1 MANEGPA
8 TGAANNGPHEV
19 NPDPSKGNVDAPHQ
33 RAETSSIL
41 GNLERM
47 SNNSGLHN
55 SPGLYRVAHPHAML
69 GELAL
74 GQIHNWQ
81 MYTSTTSRQCDRDGC
96 MSRIMDRLDD
106 LRELN
111 QQHVVRLD
119 RHASDINQKV
129 GGIQS
134 SVSALEQK
142 LNGVKDEQ
150 KMTGKTVKANSE
162 AIRDLQK
169 STGLTA
175 DTAKSNKN
183 ETKGLQNQVSDLN
196 SRLSK
201 LEAKALQP
209 ESQALGQE
217 GAFNADLLEKVQ
229 LWEKKLKAHI
239 GSPVPAMPAGV
250 QRGGLQDGL
259 SRKRRKGNKWKH

>member
-1 MANEGPA
+1 MTNEGPA
-8 TGAANNGPHEV
+8 TGAADNGPHEV

-55 SPGLYRVAHPHAML
+55 SPGLYRAAHPHTML

-81 MYTSTTSRQCDRDGC
+81 MYTSTRSQQGDRDGC

-111 QQHVVRLD
+111 QLHVVRLD
-119 RHASDINQKV
+119 RYATDINQKV

-134 SVSALEQK
+134 SVSALEWSERRT
-142 LNGVKDEQ
+142 KDDR
-150 KMTGKTVKANSE
+150 
-162 AIRDLQK
+162 RDSQSQPGGHQRPLK
-169 STGLTA
+169 EHWTY
-175 DTAKSNKN
+175 
-183 ETKGLQNQVSDLN
+183 
-196 SRLSK
+196 SRHC
-201 LEAKALQP
+201 
-209 ESQALGQE
+209 
-217 GAFNADLLEKVQ
+217 KVQ
-229 LWEKKLKAHI
+229 QKRDKGTPK
-239 GSPVPAMPAGV
+239 PGV
-250 QRGGLQDGL
+250 RSQ
-259 SRKRRKGNKWKH
+259 